1 LLRVCVYMRFS
12 MLLLFGNG
20 WEKWARRYK
29 YIDTQYIYKKM
40 EKGKTLRY
48 NRWRVPPG
56 VIQLIKCM
64 GHTIYW
70 DLSVLCAFVC
80 YISTGRVLIY
90 IAV

>member
-1 LLRVCVYMRFS
+1 
-12 MLLLFGNG
+12 
-20 WEKWARRYK
+20 
-29 YIDTQYIYKKM
+29 M